1 MKFTPHNLT
10 VHSPVGCDPFIK
22 DNTLWVTSAPAAVPS
37 VRTDKLSKT
46 FFTSAEVR
54 LRLYRAREEDPEV
67 MLVHK
72 EGRKNFTYISYIVY
86 FKSRD
91 AYSLLVKIND
101 MELVRDSIGDP
112 QPLFDME
119 ANFYELAM
127 KISILSS
134 FAPEGKPSVTLT
146 FTVPDQWSITRE
158 ESWEFTRAINQ
169 DLTGRAYGT
178 TIQYETTTMEV
189 YKWIYVLF
197 KMYSDTL

>member
-1 MKFTPHNLT
+1 MVKFTPHNLK
-10 VHSPVGCDPFIK
+10 VYSPVGCDPFIK
-22 DNTLWVTSAPAAVPS
+22 S
-37 VRTDKLSKT
+37 DKSKT

-67 MLVHK
+67 MLLHREK
-72 EGRKNFTYISYIVY
+72 KKGFIYTSYVVY

-91 AYSLLVKIND
+91 IYSLLVKIND
-101 MELVRDSIGDP
+101 MEVVRDSMGDP

-119 ANFYELAM
+119 ANFFELAI
-127 KISILSS
+127 KLSVLGDLREPT
-134 FAPEGKPSVTLT
+134 ALT

-158 ESWEFTRAINQ
+158 ETWTFTRKINN
-169 DLTGRAYGT
+169 DLCGQAYGT
-178 TIQYETTTMEV
+178 AIQYSTTTMET

>member
-22 DNTLWVTSAPAAVPS
+22 DNTLRITSVPAAVPS
-37 VRTDKLSKT
+37 VRTDKRSKT

-54 LRLYRAREEDPEV
+54 LRLYRAREEDPQV
-67 MLVHK
+67 MLLHREKKKGFV
-72 EGRKNFTYISYIVY
+72 YASYIVY
-86 FKSRD
+86 FQSRES
-91 AYSLLVKIND
+91 YSLLVKIND
-101 MELVRDSIGDP
+101 MELVRDGDV

-119 ANFYELAM
+119 ANFYELAI
-127 KISILSS
+127 KLSVLGDLKQPMS
-134 FAPEGKPSVTLT
+134 LT

-158 ESWEFTRAINQ
+158 ESWEFTREINN

-178 TIQYETTTMEV
+178 AIKYETTTMGV

-197 KMYSDTL
+197 KMYSELL